1 MSSHS
6 PQPPRFATT
15 ARSAIEE
22 LPGSQIRTVANA
34 GLGQAG
40 VLPFWFGE
48 SNQPASALIREA
60 AAASLANGE
69 TFYSH
74 NMGLPQ
80 LREQY
85 TAYANSIHACT
96 LTTDQVVIT
105 SSGVNALMV
114 AVQALVSAGDEVVVV
129 EPVWPNLPAMP
140 RIMGA
145 KVRIVSLSVEDNRWQ
160 LGIEKLIA
168 AISSGTRLVMVNSPN
183 NPSGWVMPREQ
194 QQALLDHCRKTG
206 TWILSDE
213 VYHRLDFTSK
223 TGISPSFLDIAGS
236 HDRVVVAHSFSKSF
250 WMTGFR
256 LGALIVPPALS
267 ESVGKLMEYNS
278 SCAPVFVQRAGMAA
292 LENADLLVAAVREQL
307 SAARPILLHALGELP
322 GVIVPPPDGAMY
334 VFFRLN
340 ESNDSLGVATSL
352 VTQAGLGLAPGS
364 AFGQAG
370 NGYLR
375 WCYAGSTEHMLEGVA
390 RLTRWMQT

>member
-1 MSSHS
+1 L
-6 PQPPRFATT
+6 RAAT
-15 ARSAIEE
+15 ARSAIQE

-34 GLGQAG
+34 GLGLTG

-48 SNQPASALIREA
+48 SNQPASRLIRDA
-60 AAASLANGE
+60 AAESLAKGE

-85 TAYANSIHACT
+85 TAYVNSLHTCS
-96 LTTDQVVIT
+96 LTTEQVVIT
-105 SSGVNALMV
+105 SSGVSALMV
-114 AVQALVSAGDEVVVV
+114 AVQALVTAGDEVVVV

-145 KVRIVSLSVEDNRWQ
+145 TLSIVSLSVVNNRWQ
-160 LGIEKLIA
+160 LDIDKLIA
-168 AISSGTRLVMVNSPN
+168 AISPRTRLVMVNSPN
-183 NPSGWVMPREQ
+183 NPSGWVMPRQQ
-194 QQALLDHCRKTG
+194 QQALLDHCRATG

-213 VYHRLDFTSK
+213 VYHRLDFTSEN
-223 TGISPSFLDIAGS
+223 GIAPSLLDITNA
-236 HDRVVVAHSFSKSF
+236 HDRVLVAHSFSKSF

-267 ESVGKLMEYNS
+267 EAIGKLMEYNT
-278 SCAPVFVQRAGMAA
+278 SCAPVFVQRAGLAA
-292 LENADLLVAAVREQL
+292 LENADVLVSAVRAQL
-307 SAARPILLHALGELP
+307 NSARPVLLQALSELP

-334 VFFRLN
+334 VFFRLDQAT
-340 ESNDSLGVATSL
+340 DSLAVATRL
-352 VTQAGLGLAPGS
+352 VTEAGLGLAPGS
-364 AFGQAG
+364 AFGEAG

-375 WCYAGSTEHMLEGVA
+375 WCYAGAAEHMLDGVA
-390 RLTRWMQT
+390 RLKRWMQA